1 MLRTR
6 LNEALKGAMRAKEPR
21 RVSTLRLILAAIK
34 DRDIAAR
41 SEGNLDGV
49 SDDEIMSILQ
59 QMVRQRRDSIQ
70 HYEAGAR
77 LELAEQEQQEIDIIH
92 EYLPAQLGEPET
104 RQAVAEAIA
113 ELECCGLKDMGRTM
127 GILKERFAGRMDFS
141 KASGLARELLAERQ
155 QQAAGTK

>member
-6 LNEALKGAMRAKEPR
+6 LNEALKDAMRAKAPR

-49 SDDEIMSILQ
+49 SDDGILAILQ
-59 QMVRQRRDSIQ
+59 QMVRQRRDSIA

-77 LELAEQEQQEIDIIH
+77 LELAEQEQQEIDVIH
-92 EYLPAQLGEPET
+92 EFLPEQLGEDAT
-104 RQAVAEAIA
+104 RDAVVEAID
-113 ELECCGLKDMGRTM
+113 ELDCCGLKDMGRTM
-127 GILKERFAGRMDFS
+127 STLKDRFAGRMDFS
-141 KASGLARELLAERQ
+141 MASGMARELLAARQ
-155 QQAAGTK
+155 QRAQ